1 MNRALVVFLPL
12 FIAGCGLSPVLEVAY
27 YGLQGISLATSGRSV
42 GDHAIS
48 AMLDKDCAMFRLVKG
63 EAVCREPK
71 EGEVPVSVTIAR
83 ALKED
88 ASAPQGVADADGP
101 EFGEDTERA
110 EQTIAAAASADP
122 MMVPRSMSDDVPAL
136 AGIAVV
142 ETATP
147 TRTAAFS
154 KPLPR
159 QVAAVVDV
167 RPLSAPETAA
177 PGRQRTGWEVTVAVA
192 KRPDMVPGASVLVL
206 GSYLTRLRARRAA
219 RQWPSIATTVVS
231 ARIGGKTYYRVV
243 TRPVGSAGIA
253 DERAR
258 LKSHGVPETWT
269 AKVCPAG
276 TSRPQCVVLPSGI

>member
-12 FIAGCGLSPVLEVAY
+12 FIAGCGLPPAIEVVY
-27 YGLQGISLATSGRSV
+27 YGLQGVSLATSGRSV

-48 AMLDKDCAMFRLVKG
+48 AMLEKDCAVFRLVKG
-63 EAVCREPK
+63 EAICREP
-71 EGEVPVSVTIAR
+71 EEDEVPVSVTIAP

-88 ASAPQGVADADGP
+88 ASASQVVADTDDP
-101 EFGEDTERA
+101 ESGEKTESA
-110 EQTIAAAASADP
+110 ERTIASAVSPDP

-142 ETATP
+142 ETVTAP
-147 TRTAAFS
+147 RTAAFS
-154 KPLPR
+154 KPSPR

-192 KRPDMVPGASVLVL
+192 KRPDMDPGARVLVL

-243 TRPVGSAGIA
+243 TRPVGLAGIA

-269 AKVCPAG
+269 VKICPAG
-276 TSRPQCVVLPSGI
+276 TSRPQCVVYPSGI

>member
-12 FIAGCGLSPVLEVAY
+12 FIAGCGLPPAIEVVY

-48 AMLDKDCAMFRLVKG
+48 AMLEKDCAVYRLVKG
-63 EAVCREPK
+63 ETVCREPK

-88 ASAPQGVADADGP
+88 ASAPQVVADADDP
-101 EFGEDTERA
+101 ESGENTEIAKR
-110 EQTIAAAASADP
+110 TIASAVSSDP

-147 TRTAAFS
+147 PRTAAFS
-154 KPLPR
+154 KSPPR
-159 QVAAVVDV
+159 RVAAVVDV
-167 RPLSAPETAA
+167 RPLSASETVA
-177 PGRQRTGWEVTVAVA
+177 PRRQQTGWEVTVAVA
-192 KRPDMVPGASVLVL
+192 ERPDRVPAARVLVL

-231 ARIGGKTYYRVV
+231 TRIGEKTYYRVV
-243 TRPVGSAGIA
+243 TGPVGLAGIA
-253 DERAR
+253 DERTR
-258 LKSHGVPETWT
+258 LKSHGVAETWT
-269 AKVCPAG
+269 AKICPAG